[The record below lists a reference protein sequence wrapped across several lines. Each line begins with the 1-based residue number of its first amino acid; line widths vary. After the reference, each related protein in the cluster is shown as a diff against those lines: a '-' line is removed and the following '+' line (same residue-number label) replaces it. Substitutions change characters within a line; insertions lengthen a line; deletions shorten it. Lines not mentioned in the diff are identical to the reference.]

1 MRTKLNELSDRPGAR
16 RARKR
21 VGRGIGSGSG
31 KTSSRGHKGQKSRAG
46 VALKGFEGG
55 QMPIYRRLPWR
66 GFRNPTQ
73 GRYQV
78 VNLGR
83 LQKAIDGGK
92 LDPAKP
98 INEAV
103 LCEAGIVTHLRDGVR
118 LLAKGEIKAKLTLE
132 VTGASKAAIAAI
144 EKAGGTVVTA
154 PKAVKAD
161 TGKKAIRK
169 AQAAAKFA
177 KADTGKQAGESGDN

>member
-1 MRTKLNELSDRPGAR
+1 
-16 RARKR
+16 
-21 VGRGIGSGSG
+21 
-31 KTSSRGHKGQKSRAG
+31 
-46 VALKGFEGG
+46 
-55 QMPIYRRLPWR
+55 MPIYRRLPWR

-103 LCEAGIVTHLRDGVR
+103 LCEAGIVTHLRD
-118 LLAKGEIKAKLTLE
+118 
-132 VTGASKAAIAAI
+132 
-144 EKAGGTVVTA
+144 
-154 PKAVKAD
+154 
-161 TGKKAIRK
+161 
-169 AQAAAKFA
+169 
-177 KADTGKQAGESGDN
+177 AGEERDRQPREKFLYLGAYIGARREAHRH